1 MDFSLKTNFIRELL
15 TLFFSNFRLASQVM
29 LAIFGIALLAPI
41 IIGKSY
47 TVTGEIIVLS
57 KKLDQ
62 GFRGDVG
69 SSSGPR
75 YMPVTLTDMETE
87 NSILRSMPVIQSAVG
102 RMHDDG
108 RLAIDYNPLQTYVLI
123 PLKENVIRPLKKLLS
138 DNPPDPRLELINELS
153 AYVLDDLEI
162 ATLPGSNVITVN
174 YTNEDPEIARNV
186 VNGIMEAY
194 LERRRKVM
202 LSQAPQEFFY
212 KKKNSFQKLVRDL
225 EQQRVDLL
233 NNYGVVSPKDETLV
247 ALRDLEEE
255 RKSLNDIVEN
265 KQQSEH
271 WLDYLKS
278 ESANLAKADIVQTSL
293 AFSFNGAGAS
303 AEFYYVDTEMKQQLE
318 KIAELVVEY
327 NDARFTF
334 KPDSP
339 KVDQLLSQLREQ
351 KRRLETLVRNRIK
364 EREQALKIVN
374 ETIATKTR
382 HIDELDKQLARLK
395 QASAEESALMT
406 ELNAANDA
414 YFRYAQQYEEYR
426 SEQASN
432 IEDTEN
438 VRVLSHPIFPLEPST
453 PKPLLV
459 WILGAIAAALG
470 GVVTA
475 LVSAYFGRTFITPDQ
490 AQAALGLPVLAVF
503 DDPESEA
510 DLPTQWNP
518 AGIWQWLKNPPR
530 A

>member
-1 MDFSLKTNFIRELL
+1 MDFSQKTNFIREVL

-29 LAIFGIALLAPI
+29 LAVLAIALLAPL

-62 GFRGDVG
+62 GFRGEIG
-69 SSSGPR
+69 ASSGPR

-87 NSILRSMPVIQSAVG
+87 NSILRSMPVIQDAVG
-102 RMHDDG
+102 DLYDQGKLR
-108 RLAIDYNPLQTYVLI
+108 IQYNPLKAYI
-123 PLKENVIRPLKKLLS
+123 INPLKDNVIRPLKNMIS
-138 DNPPDPRLELINELS
+138 DDPVDPRLELINELS

-174 YTNEDPEIARNV
+174 YTNDDPEMARAV
-186 VNGIMEAY
+186 VNGLMDSYMEK
-194 LERRRKVM
+194 RRKVM
-202 LSQAPQEFFY
+202 VSQAPQEFFL

-225 EQQRVDLL
+225 EQKRVDLL
-233 NNYGVVSPKDETLV
+233 NNYGVVSPKDETGV

-255 RKSLNDIVEN
+255 RKALNSLKED
-265 KQQSEH
+265 KQKSEQ
-271 WLDYLKS
+271 WLQYLKT
-278 ESANLAKADIVQTSL
+278 ESASLAKADIVQTSL

-303 AEFYYVDTEMKQQLE
+303 EEFYYVDTEMKQQVE

-339 KVDQLLSQLREQ
+339 KVDQLISQLREQ
-351 KRRLETLVRNRIK
+351 KRRLETLVKNRIK
-364 EREQALKIVN
+364 EREQALRILN
-374 ETIATKTR
+374 DTIATKTA
-382 HIDELDKQLARLK
+382 HMEELDKRLARLK
-395 QASAEESALMT
+395 QASAEESALLT

-432 IEDTEN
+432 TEDLEN
-438 VRVLSHPIFPLEPST
+438 VRILSHPVFPLEPST
-453 PKPLLV
+453 PKPMLV
-459 WILGAIAAALG
+459 WVLGAIAAVMG

-490 AQAALGLPVLAVF
+490 AQAALGIPVIAVF
-503 DDPESEA
+503 DDRDAEA
-510 DLPTQWNP
+510 DLPTQWSP
-518 AGIWQWLKNPPR
+518 SGIWQWLKQPPR